1 MLATVLWKDLCKMKP
16 SVYVQAICLLRIYSF
31 ISKVNTFRPISYGEV
46 SFQCISNVARFCC
59 IVYSVLRVS
68 YTLDNYT

>member
-1 MLATVLWKDLCKMKP
+1 MKP
-16 SVYVQAICLLRIYSF
+16 SVYVQAICLLRIYSL
-31 ISKVNTFRPISYGEV
+31 ISKANTFRHISYGEV

-68 YTLDNYT
+68 YTLNNYT